1 MMERTIGVGEDDM
14 EVDSEED
21 TLHDMI
27 DQMWGHGSETQWHRM
42 EKLLEINPRSARL
55 IRQQTLPLHR
65 ALSRHQAQLSTIRAL
80 VAAYPQALSERG
92 ESGNLPLHSA
102 ALTIDTEPSILRTLL
117 YGCEESIQERDEE
130 GRLPLHAS
138 CRYIA
143 NVSTAWE
150 LLSFCPAAAKEKC
163 NQGNT
168 PLDLALRFLMRK
180 ISSQQAIELEDIPE
194 RLYEYAHNEREFI
207 YCTSELSRP
216 SRIFFETDTAVLVW
230 TVVQL
235 LLMALHHGVVPPV
248 PPTENFEDGTFFPI
262 AMSDVPGVGT
272 KFRALHA
279 AVATGVQQDVVNL
292 TISLYQEQ
300 LREQDDDHNR
310 LPLHWACI
318 SATHKNYF
326 CFPCN
331 NYKTRTTWYEKDNT
345 PSPTICEDCFAT
357 GMRYAVEK
365 KMNGM
370 ILLDFSGTG
379 EKTYWDM
386 TCDQM
391 NHYQQKSTESVIER
405 LVEVYPEAAGAMDK
419 HGRLPLHY
427 LSTSPSCFD
436 HPNGLFSLIYAN
448 PTAMHLRDPKTGLL
462 PFQSILLTATA
473 MSPATETQQVDLIFR
488 IMLADPGS
496 SLCTLT

>member
-1 MMERTIGVGEDDM
+1 M
-14 EVDSEED
+14 EVKSEED

-27 DQMWGHGSETQWHRM
+27 DQMWGNDLETQWHRM
-42 EKLLEINPRSARL
+42 EKLLERNPRSARL
-55 IRQQTLPLHR
+55 LRQQTLPLHR
-65 ALSRHQAQLSTIRAL
+65 ALARHQAQLSTIRAL
-80 VAAYPQALSERG
+80 VAAYPRALSTRG

-117 YGCEESIQERDEE
+117 YACEESIHERDEE

-180 ISSQQAIELEDIPE
+180 ISSHQAIGLEEVPD
-194 RLYEYAHNEREFI
+194 RMYEYAHNEREFL

-216 SRIFFETDTAVLVW
+216 SRIFFETDCAVLVW

-262 AMSDVPGVGT
+262 AMSHLPDEVT

-292 TISLYQEQ
+292 TMSLYPEQ
-300 LREQDDDHNR
+300 LREQDDGHNR

-318 SATHKNYF
+318 SATHKHFY

-331 NYKTRTTWYEKDNT
+331 NYKTRTTWYEKDSS

-357 GMRYAVEK
+357 GMLYAIEK
-365 KMNGM
+365 GMSAM

-379 EKTYWDM
+379 EKDYWNM

-391 NHYQQKSTESVIER
+391 DHYQQTTTESVIEQ
-405 LVEVYPEAAGAMDK
+405 LVEVYPEAAEAFDK
-419 HGRLPLHY
+419 DGRLPLHY
-427 LSTSPSCFD
+427 LSTSPSCFEYTE
-436 HPNGLFSLIYAN
+436 GLFSLIDAM
-448 PTAMHLRDPKTGLL
+448 PTAMHVRDPKTGLL
-462 PFQSILLTATA
+462 PFQSILLTAATA
-473 MSPATETQQVDLIFR
+473 ASPATETQQLDLIFR
-488 IMLADPGS
+488 IMQADPGR
-496 SLCTLT
+496 SLYALTY